1 MTDKA
6 ARLARQDEAVLDVC
20 RKYACDL
27 EHSRHVADLADVL
40 FDAFLPLHGLSGEE
54 RTVLRHAALMH
65 DIGYFIGRKGHH
77 RHGEYLVRS
86 DEHLADY
93 PEDMRDLCA
102 QVVRNHR
109 RRVRE
114 GAKSMGR
121 AQREALLWLSA
132 LLRVA
137 DVLDYEHEQRARVAG
152 VRSRGR
158 GFEVRIAGSD
168 PLRLG
173 ERLQAKTDLLA
184 QVAGGPIHFEKDE
197 A

>member
-1 MTDKA
+1 VTDKA
-6 ARLARQDEAVLDVC
+6 VKLARQDEAVLDVC
-20 RKYACDL
+20 RKYGCDL

-54 RTVLRHAALMH
+54 RTVLCHAALMH
-65 DIGYFIGRKGHH
+65 DIGYFIDRKGHH
-77 RHGEYLVRS
+77 RHGAYLVQS
-86 DEHLADY
+86 DEHLRDY
-93 PEDMRDLCA
+93 PEDLRLLCA
-102 QVVRNHR
+102 HVVRNHR

-114 GAKSMGR
+114 GKDRMGR
-121 AQREALLWLSA
+121 ARREALLWLSA

-158 GFEVRIAGSD
+158 GFEVRIAGID

-173 ERLQAKTDLLA
+173 ERLHAKADLLA
-184 QVAGGPIHFEKDE
+184 QVAGGPIHFEKEE